1 MAFIKH
7 IAIASKDPAGTA
19 EFYKKHFDMKELFRN
34 PHDTGEDGVW
44 LSDGYLYFAILKHGA
59 NTPMLGPDQ
68 SSDFCGIHHI
78 GFMVDDQRAKVA
90 ELEAAH
96 VPHVQDNPSGQR
108 QASLIKNAP
117 NEKFIGP
124 DWVHFDVRDKG
135 WNEAIRANTQLYE
148 LKPAGSDRQA

>member
-19 EFYKKHFDMKELFRN
+19 EFYKQHFDLKELYRR
-34 PHDTGEDGVW
+34 PRDTGDDGVW
-44 LSDGYLYFAILKHGA
+44 LSDGYIYFAILKYGGSDA
-59 NTPMLGPDQ
+59 PPLGPEQ

-90 ELEAAH
+90 ELAAEN
-96 VPHVQDNPSGQR
+96 VPHVQDNPAAPPR
-108 QASLIKNAP
+108 ASLIRNAP

-135 WNEAIRANTQLYE
+135 WNEAIRSHTQLYE
-148 LKPAGSDRQA
+148 LKPVTSDR